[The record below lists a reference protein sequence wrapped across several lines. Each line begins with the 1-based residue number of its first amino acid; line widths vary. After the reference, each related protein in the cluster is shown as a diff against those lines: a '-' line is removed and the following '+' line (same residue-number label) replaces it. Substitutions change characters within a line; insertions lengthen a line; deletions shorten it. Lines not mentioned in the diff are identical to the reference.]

1 MDIQTRPISDLPEMS
16 KDSQT
21 AQFMVYD
28 ESDQTPKRM
37 PRSVMPVLIVA
48 KLDAPGGDILKS
60 TIISVSHTPDEVRS
74 LLKSDAL
81 VSVVFNITASDMPMF
96 NASAYGIVTYQPE
109 NTEYYGS
116 LVLMATL
123 LGNPA
128 VIHAMDGSNVWVVGA
143 PPEKSS
149 N

>member
-21 AQFMVYD
+21 AQLMVYD
-28 ESDQTPKRM
+28 EADQTPKRM

-48 KLDAPGGDILKS
+48 KLDAPGGNPLES
-60 TIISVSHTPDEVRS
+60 TSISVSHTPDEVRS

-81 VSVVFNITASDMPMF
+81 VSAVFNITASDMPMF
-96 NASAYGIVTYQPE
+96 NMSSYGIVLYRPE

-116 LVLMATL
+116 LVLMAKL
-123 LGNPA
+123 LDNPA

>member
-81 VSVVFNITASDMPMF
+81 VSAVFNITASDMPTLNF
-96 NASAYGIVTYQPE
+96 SSYGIVTYQPE

-128 VIHAMDGSNVWVVGA
+128 MIHAMDGSNVWVVGA
-143 PPEKSS
+143 PPKKSS

>member
-21 AQFMVYD
+21 AQLMVYD
-28 ESDQTPKRM
+28 EADQTPKRM
-37 PRSVMPVLIVA
+37 PRSVMPVLIVV
-48 KLDAPGGDILKS
+48 KLDAPGGDLSKP

-81 VSVVFNITASDMPMF
+81 VSAVFNITASDMPMY
-96 NASAYGIVTYQPE
+96 NVSSYCIVMYRPE
-109 NTEYYGS
+109 DTEYYGS
-116 LVLMATL
+116 LGFMAL
-123 LGNPA
+123 LDQPV
-128 VIHAMDGSNVWVVGA
+128 VIHAMDGSNVWVAGA
-143 PPEKSS
+143 PPKKSS

>member
-21 AQFMVYD
+21 AQLMVYD
-28 ESDQTPKRM
+28 EADQTPKRM
-37 PRSVMPVLIVA
+37 PRSVMPVLIVV
-48 KLDAPGGDILKS
+48 KLDATGGDILKS

-81 VSVVFNITASDMPMF
+81 VSTVFNITASDMPMF
-96 NASAYGIVTYQPE
+96 NMSSYGIVTYQPE
-109 NTEYYGS
+109 NTEYYGYLAS
-116 LVLMATL
+116 MAN
-123 LGNPA
+123 LGQPA
-128 VIHAMDGSNVWVVGA
+128 VIHAMDGSNVWVAGA

>member
-21 AQFMVYD
+21 AQLMVYD
-28 ESDQTPKRM
+28 EADQTPKRM

-81 VSVVFNITASDMPMF
+81 VSAVFNITASDMPMF
-96 NASAYGIVTYQPE
+96 NVSAYGIVTYQPE
-109 NTEYYGS
+109 NTERYGFLS
-116 LVLMATL
+116 FAAIIKP
-123 LGNPA
+123 PA
-128 VIHAMDGSNVWVVGA
+128 VIHAMDGSNVWVVGE